1 MLNRINSLLAVAV
14 IISTAT
20 GSALWGTSSLSARA
34 QQSAR
39 RAPIVVLDKKRVAIY
54 SLGATG
60 VPVRVTMAG
69 RPYKGT
75 YLTTVRDA
83 GLGRKSGLRVG
94 DILIRINNRVPFDPK
109 STDSIINGLTGKSGV
124 PVHFIRKTSKGLR
137 FGQKVMG
144 WSKEAVVK
152 QKPDSLVAKK
162 KFRGSINTSSLVGYM
177 YRLVNEDRK
186 KNGLEAL
193 RVSGKLESISRGH
206 SQDMARRGYTGHYD
220 PEGKGFRERADAA
233 GVRAGVSENV
243 GKMLIE
249 PKMTDAQ
256 LIAKCQD
263 LLMHSSRH
271 RFNLLQAKNKSM
283 GIGMAQ
289 HSDGSIAVTQMF
301 SDSPNP

>member
-1 MLNRINSLLAVAV
+1 M
-14 IISTAT
+14 
-20 GSALWGTSSLSARA
+20 
-34 QQSAR
+34 
-39 RAPIVVLDKKRVAIY
+39 
-54 SLGATG
+54 
-60 VPVRVTMAG
+60 PVRVTMGG
-69 RPYKGT
+69 REYKGT
-75 YLTTVRDA
+75 YLTSLRDA
-83 GLGRKSGLRVG
+83 GLGRRSGLRSG
-94 DILIRINNRVPFDPK
+94 DILIRINNRVPLDAK
-109 STDSIINGLTGKSGV
+109 STDSIVKNLGGKAGV
-124 PVHFIRKTSKGLR
+124 PVHFIRKTSGGLR

-162 KFRGSINTSSLVGYM
+162 TSVHASINTSSLVGFM

-186 KNGLEAL
+186 KNGLPDL
-193 RVSGKLESISRGH
+193 SVSGKLESISRGH
-206 SQDMARRGYTGHYD
+206 SQDQARRGYTGHYD

-233 GVRAGVSENV
+233 NVRAGVSENV

-249 PKMTDAQ
+249 PNMTDAQ

-271 RFNLLQAKNKSM
+271 RFNLLNPKNKSM

-301 SDSPNP
+301 SDSASP